1 MTAVLMLLTMGMTMA
16 VLGTLAMR
24 RRGQLRAW
32 QHELDVA
39 FAVHERD
46 VDLRRHQL

>member
-1 MTAVLMLLTMGMTMA
+1 MAAVVLLVAMVMATAGF
-16 VLGTLAMR
+16 GSWGMR

-39 FAVHERD
+39 FAVHERE
-46 VDLRRHQL
+46 VDLRRSKL